1 MTKKIEKRRFFYNV
15 PKDSPIA
22 KWCESQDSFTKSL
35 NWLIKSV
42 IHLTGNDHI
51 DIFDYISQ
59 QDNLVDFLSQSSS
72 SNTISEKK
80 TDKTTS
86 NDDTQAENKKTDN
99 SESNGNRLLKVN
111 ATEKGSESK
120 NTNKVNTND
129 FKDIPGLFNGADDF
143 N

>member
-51 DIFDYISQ
+51 DVFDYISQ
-59 QDNLVDFLSQSSS
+59 QDNLVDFLGRS
-72 SNTISEKK
+72 SNNLSNKVKNKSTLPGNMTNVTVTHNDSDSGEKDSLNAK
-80 TDKTTS
+80 D
-86 NDDTQAENKKTDN
+86 NK
-99 SESNGNRLLKVN
+99 SQGESSRINR
-111 ATEKGSESK
+111 
-120 NTNKVNTND
+120 VNTNN
-129 FKDIPGLFNGADDF
+129 FKEIPDLFNGADDF

>member
-22 KWCESQDSFTKSL
+22 RWCESQDSFTKSL

-59 QDNLVDFLSQSSS
+59 QDNLVNFLSQSSNSSAKNVNDKIS
-72 SNTISEKK
+72 SNDNVSNENQDDLDPSDHDPSSKK
-80 TDKTTS
+80 
-86 NDDTQAENKKTDN
+86 ENRRKK
-99 SESNGNRLLKVN
+99 
-111 ATEKGSESK
+111 ESK
-120 NTNKVNTND
+120 KKNKVNTNN
-129 FKDIPGLFNGADDF
+129 FKEIPGLFNGADDF

>member
-1 MTKKIEKRRFFYNV
+1 MTNKIEKRLFFYNV

-22 KWCESQDSFTKSL
+22 RWCESQDSFTKSL

-59 QDNLVDFLSQSSS
+59 QDNLVDFLGRS
-72 SNTISEKK
+72 SNNLSNKVKNKSTLPVNMTNVTVTHNDSDSGEKDSLNAK
-80 TDKTTS
+80 D
-86 NDDTQAENKKTDN
+86 NK
-99 SESNGNRLLKVN
+99 SQGESSRINR
-111 ATEKGSESK
+111 
-120 NTNKVNTND
+120 VNTNN
-129 FKDIPGLFNGADDF
+129 FKEIPDLFNGADDF

>member
-1 MTKKIEKRRFFYNV
+1 MTKKLEKRRFFYNV

-22 KWCESQDSFTKSL
+22 RWCESQDSFTKSL

-59 QDNLVDFLSQSSS
+59 QDNLVNFLSQSSNSSAKNVNDKIS
-72 SNTISEKK
+72 SNDNVSNENQDDLDPSDHDPSSKK
-80 TDKTTS
+80 
-86 NDDTQAENKKTDN
+86 ENRRKK
-99 SESNGNRLLKVN
+99 
-111 ATEKGSESK
+111 ESK
-120 NTNKVNTND
+120 KKNKVNTNN
-129 FKDIPGLFNGADDF
+129 FKEIPGLFNGADDF

>member
-1 MTKKIEKRRFFYNV
+1 MTKKIEKRLFFYNV

-22 KWCESQDSFTKSL
+22 RWCESQDSFTKSL

-59 QDNLVDFLSQSSS
+59 QDNLVDFLGRS
-72 SNTISEKK
+72 SNNLSNKVKNKSTLPGNMTNVTVTHNDSDSGEKDSLNAK
-80 TDKTTS
+80 D
-86 NDDTQAENKKTDN
+86 NK
-99 SESNGNRLLKVN
+99 SQGESSRINGVN
-111 ATEKGSESK
+111 A
-120 NTNKVNTND
+120 NN
-129 FKDIPGLFNGADDF
+129 FKEIPDLFNGADDF

>member
-22 KWCESQDSFTKSL
+22 RWCESQDSFTKSL

-59 QDNLVDFLSQSSS
+59 QDNLVDFLSQSSNNS
-72 SNTISEKK
+72 SKKINDKISSKDNLSNETINQDDSDPSDYDPSKK
-80 TDKTTS
+80 K
-86 NDDTQAENKKTDN
+86 DDRRK
-99 SESNGNRLLKVN
+99 R
-111 ATEKGSESK
+111 ESK
-120 NTNKVNTND
+120 KKNKVNNN
-129 FKDIPGLFNGADDF
+129 FKEIPGLFNGADDF

>member
-22 KWCESQDSFTKSL
+22 RWCESQDSFTKSL

-59 QDNLVDFLSQSSS
+59 QDNLVNFLSQSSNSSAKNVNDKIS
-72 SNTISEKK
+72 SN
-80 TDKTTS
+80 DNVS
-86 NDDTQAENKKTDN
+86 NENQDDLDPSDHDPSNKK
-99 SESNGNRLLKVN
+99 ENRRK
-111 ATEKGSESK
+111 KESK
-120 NTNKVNTND
+120 KKNKVNTNN
-129 FKDIPGLFNGADDF
+129 FKEIPGLFNGADDF